1 MARLLE
7 STMRLLILLTACT
20 LLAAPARADE
30 AGEADDETR
39 PATEL
44 IVEENAKHKAAE
56 LSVYAR
62 IGSHGAFGPGVQL
75 AVPVAPRGFIDWIN
89 AEFFVE
95 FGVDF
100 MWANLILPGFDSSP
114 YLVVAPMGGVKWM
127 FYVTPVFEAFTAV
140 RGGAYVSTRESTFES
155 TTAPLFEWTFGG
167 AVRFADNLALR
178 FEFGYPVV
186 RVGLQIAF
194 E

>member
-1 MARLLE
+1 
-7 STMRLLILLTACT
+7 MRLLFLLTAWS
-20 LLAAPARADE
+20 LLASPAWADE
-30 AGEADDETR
+30 GDDDPR
-39 PATEL
+39 PANEL
-44 IVEENAKHKAAE
+44 IAEENAKHKAAE

-62 IGSHGAFGPGVQL
+62 IGRNGAFGPGVQL
-75 AVPVAPRGFIDWIN
+75 AVPVAPRGFIDTLN
-89 AEFFVE
+89 EAFFVE

-100 MWANLILPGFDSSP
+100 MWTNLILPGFDTAPS
-114 YLVVAPMGGVKWM
+114 LVVAPMGGVKWV

-140 RGGAYVSTRESTFES
+140 RGGAYVSTADDAFGSTAS
-155 TTAPLFEWTFGG
+155 PLFEWTFGG
-167 AVRFADNLALR
+167 VVRFADKLAMR